1 MDLGLQGKVA
11 LVTGAS
17 TGIGYATAAALA
29 DEGAIVVG
37 VSRRL
42 PESPAA
48 GVDHRTADLSQPGA
62 AAKAVEDVV
71 ADHGGID
78 VLVNNAARGILAAGF
93 IDDDVVSWQA
103 TFALNLMAAV
113 EAMRS
118 ALPHLE
124 VRSGAIVSVTSANAR
139 WPAVD
144 APAYSASK
152 AALLNATKNVANE
165 YVGRVRANVV
175 SPGLT
180 ATPMW
185 LGDTGI
191 AAGMAARSGGSAD
204 EVAARAAQSTPL
216 RRFLR
221 PEEVAAAVCFLAS
234 PRASAITGAELS
246 VDGGLVQTI

>member
-17 TGIGYATAAALA
+17 TGIGHATATALR

-42 PESPAA
+42 PESPAP
-48 GVDHRTADLSQPGA
+48 GVDHRTADLSLPGA
-62 AAKAVEDVV
+62 SATVVEGVV
-71 ADHGGID
+71 ADHGRID
-78 VLVNNAARGILAAGF
+78 VLVNNAAHGFLAAGF
-93 IDDDVVSWQA
+93 VDDDVVSWQE

-113 EAMRS
+113 EAMRT

-124 VRSGAIVSVTSANAR
+124 ARSGAIVSVTSVNAR
-139 WPAVD
+139 WPAAD

-191 AAGMAARSGGSAD
+191 AAEIAARNGGSAA
-204 EVAARAAQSTPL
+204 EVAAQAAQSTPL
-216 RRFLR
+216 RRFLQ
-221 PEEVAAAVCFLAS
+221 PEEIAAAVCFLAS
-234 PRASAITGAELS
+234 PKASAITGAELS
-246 VDGGLVQTI
+246 VDGGLLQTI

>member
-1 MDLGLQGKVA
+1 MDLGMQGKVA

-29 DEGAIVVG
+29 QEGAVVVG
-37 VSRRL
+37 VSRHL
-42 PESPAA
+42 PGSPTP
-48 GVDHRTADLSQPGA
+48 GVDYRIADLSQPGA
-62 AAKAVEDVV
+62 AAQVVQDVV
-71 ADHGGID
+71 AAYGGID

-93 IDDDVVSWQA
+93 VDDDDASWQA

-113 EAMRS
+113 EAMRA

-124 VRSGAIVSVTSANAR
+124 ARSGAIVSVTTANAR
-139 WPAVD
+139 WPATD

-185 LGDTGI
+185 LGETGI
-191 AAGMAARSGGSAD
+191 AASIAAQGGGSAAD
-204 EVAARAAQSTPL
+204 VAAEAAQSTPL
-216 RRFLR
+216 KRFLE

-234 PRASAITGAELS
+234 AKASAVTGAELS
-246 VDGGLVQTI
+246 VDGGLLMTI